1 MNKHTSRI
9 FIYMNNRTENLP
21 SQTLTTSNE
30 EKNTTYK
37 TLSNLI
43 NFYLAKNNNEFAI
56 LPDLSPFTNAQR
68 NRAFKELK
76 KLNPSL
82 TRVLFQTR
90 ENRKHKKGNKKN
102 GWLLVNKLDQTTL
115 KALCEDRIHIFTQ
128 QGEEYIQIQMDNLR
142 YDDKKRYFY
151 NQLFTTLQ
159 KSDLEPLQPL
169 KIYAEHTTIAKKA
182 KQQARDIF
190 LRTMR
195 FFKGIKKKNTV
206 GYILGEDNFDTPK
219 VYRDGKVVEISKRE
233 LYEKPKLSTDLE
245 KNIRGNYRNDKDV
258 FIYKYITTNSCDNF
272 MNKLKNNTK
281 LLFLI
286 QSSKK
291 KIKKGQLLINEI
303 PSILWNFIY
312 KEVLIDNSSLKF
324 LEEIRQITKNSGVS
338 IVFLLKDQLMHLF
351 STFAQEYIER
361 KKVKYK
367 RYMYHMTLKKIKSPS
382 LKKYFY
388 NLHRKS
394 LNLPERSANYFKKIN
409 KYLKNGIQ
417 YRYS

>member
-1 MNKHTSRI
+1 
-9 FIYMNNRTENLP
+9 MNNTP
-21 SQTLTTSNE
+21 KTKTSQTLTTSNE

-43 NFYLAKNNNEFAI
+43 NFHLAKNNNKFAI
-56 LPDLSPFTNAQR
+56 LPDLTPFTNAQR

-76 KLNPSL
+76 KLNPDL

-102 GWLLVNKLDQTTL
+102 GWLLVNKLDQSTL
-115 KALCEDRIHIFTQ
+115 KSLCEDRIHVFTQ

-142 YDDKKRYFY
+142 YGEKKRYFY

-159 KSDLEPLQPL
+159 KSDLEPIQPL
-169 KIYAEHTTIAKKA
+169 KIYAEHTNIAKKA
-182 KQQARDIF
+182 KQQARDMF

-233 LYEKPKLSTDLE
+233 LYQIPRLATVST
-245 KNIRGNYRNDKDV
+245 KNIRGNYMNDKDV
-258 FIYKYITTNSCDNF
+258 FIYKYITTDSCDNF
-272 MNKLKNNTK
+272 MNTLKNNTK
-281 LLFLI
+281 LLSLI
-286 QSSKK
+286 QNSKK
-291 KIKKGQLLINEI
+291 KIKKGQLLIHEI
-303 PSILWNFIY
+303 PSLMWNFIY
-312 KEVLIDNSSLKF
+312 KEVLIDTSSLKF
-324 LEEIRQITKNSGVS
+324 LEEVRQITKNFGVS

-351 STFAQEYIER
+351 STFVQEYIER
-361 KKVKYK
+361 KKVKYRRYLHHMMLK
-367 RYMYHMTLKKIKSPS
+367 RIKSPS
-382 LKKYFY
+382 LKKHFY
-388 NLHRKS
+388 DSYRKS
-394 LNLPERSANYFKKIN
+394 LNLPEKSANYFKKI
-409 KYLKNGIQ
+409 KKSIKNGIQ